1 MKEVIDMKGSFYR
14 RGCKCGKKKCT
25 CGSKWAFTIDIGID
39 PKTGKRRQ
47 KTKSGFKTLKEAED
61 AATDLLYDLNQGN
74 YIKENNILFKDFA
87 PLWLSMY
94 CEEREV
100 KPGTIRVRKHE
111 IDKLMPYF
119 GYLKLKDINSNK
131 YKQVLNTFKNCYSD
145 KTVDGIHRAGRMIFK
160 KAIEMEYI
168 KKDPTQFVVLQ
179 KKKKTIEELAKA
191 PIPKYMEKRELALFL
206 ETAATHGLEMD
217 YSTFLT
223 LSYTGIRVGE
233 LVALQWKDIDFEKKC
248 IRIIKTYYNPK
259 NNTVQYMLVTP
270 KTVGSVRTI
279 VVEDDVIEAL
289 KIHKKEQDK
298 IKNRNGDSYTD
309 NDFVFANTQKKPG
322 YPILIKTVEN
332 RMKRLLKLAE
342 LNEELTPHS
351 LRHTHTS
358 LLAEAKVVLEDIM
371 ERLGHSDDDTTR
383 NIYRHVTEE
392 MKKEAS
398 QKFGQL
404 MRNLQ

>member
-1 MKEVIDMKGSFYR
+1 MKGTFYR
-14 RGCKCGKKKCT
+14 RGCKCHKKKCT
-25 CGSKWAFTIDIGID
+25 CGSKWAFTIDIGVD

-61 AATDLLYDLNQGN
+61 IATDLLYDLNQGN
-74 YIKENNILFKDFA
+74 YIAESNILFKDFA
-87 PLWLSMY
+87 SQWLSMY
-94 CEEREV
+94 CKEREV

-111 IDKLMPYF
+111 INKLMPYF
-119 GYLKLKDINSNK
+119 AYLKLRDINSEK
-131 YKQVLNTFKNCYSD
+131 YKQALNTLKRRLSD
-145 KTVDGIHRAGRMIFK
+145 KTVDGVHRTGRMIFK
-160 KAIEMEYI
+160 KAIEKEHI

-179 KKKKTIEELAKA
+179 KKKKTIDELAK
-191 PIPKYMEKRELALFL
+191 PQIPEYMEKQELALFL
-206 ETAATHGLEMD
+206 ETAAKHGLEID
-217 YSTFLT
+217 FSVFLT

-233 LVALQWKDIDFEKKC
+233 LVALQWNDIDFDKKS

-259 NNTVQYMLVTP
+259 NNTLQFMLVTP
-270 KTVGSVRTI
+270 KTTGSVRTI
-279 VVEDDVIEAL
+279 VVEDNVIEAL
-289 KIHKKEQDK
+289 KLHKKKQDK
-298 IKNRNGDSYTD
+298 IKDQIGASYID
-309 NDFVFANTQKKPG
+309 NDFVFANIQKHPG

-332 RMKRLLKLAE
+332 RMKRLLKLAG
-342 LNEELTPHS
+342 LNEKLTPHS

-371 ERLGHSDDDTTR
+371 ERLGHSDDNTTR

-404 MRNLQ
+404 MRSLQ